1 MADASTSLP
10 DDLSGGIIGADI
22 AHDSAEKHVSGRAL
36 YIDDM
41 PEPRGLLHVALG
53 LSTRAHAKIVK
64 LDLSAVRAAPGVVV
78 VLTEKDVPGKNDVSP
93 IAGDDPLFANHEAL
107 YHGQA
112 LFAVAAETRA
122 AARAAM
128 RLAKVEYE
136 DLPALLDIAAARE
149 AKSTIEDAKTFR
161 MGDAAA
167 ALKAA
172 PCRLKSRIV
181 IGGQDHFYL
190 EGQIAMATLG
200 EDGDVTVYSSTQ
212 NPSETQHVVGRVLGL
227 QSHQVICEV
236 RRMGGGFGG
245 KETQSMQIA
254 AAAALVARLTGRPA
268 KLRLDRDDDMV
279 LTGKRHDFEADY
291 EVGFDDAGRLHAVDL
306 ELASRCG
313 YSADLSMAIN
323 DRAMFHSD
331 NAYFLNAAH
340 ILSHR
345 FRTHTV
351 SNTAF
356 RGFGGPQGMIAIE
369 RVMDEIAIAIG
380 RDPLDVR
387 KANLYAPGR
396 DTTPYGQQVEEH
408 IIAPMID
415 ALEKSSNYRERRE
428 AIKTWNAGNTHIKR
442 GLSLTPVKFGISFT
456 ATHLNQAGALV
467 HVYSD
472 GTIQLNHGGTEMGQG
487 LYVKVAQVVAAE
499 FAVPLSTIRI
509 MPTSTAKVPNTS
521 ATAASAGTDLNG
533 MAAREAA
540 RTIKNR
546 LIDFAARLWECDEA
560 EIVFSGGRVRAGD
573 REMSFADL
581 AHAAYMARVSLSAT
595 GYYRTPK
602 IGWDRA
608 AGRGRPFFYYTY
620 GCAVSEAA
628 IDTLTGENRILRV
641 DILHDCGRSLN
652 PAIDLGQIEG
662 GFIQGMG
669 WLTTEELWF
678 DAKGAL
684 RTHAPSTYKIPT
696 AGDRPDMRIALWNAE
711 NPEEAIYRSKAV
723 GEPPLMLAISAFCAI
738 ADAVAAVGEHKT
750 PPHLDA
756 PATPERVLAAV
767 QRLKGAP

>member
-1 MADASTSLP
+1 MADATTSRP
-10 DDLSGGIIGADI
+10 NDSSSGVIGAEI

-36 YIDDM
+36 YVDDM
-41 PEPRGLLHVALG
+41 PEPRGLLHLALG
-53 LSTRAHAKIVK
+53 LSSGAHAKIVK
-64 LDLSAVRAAPGVVV
+64 LDLSAVRSAPGVVT
-78 VLTEKDVPGKNDVSP
+78 VLTAKDVPGKNDVSP
-93 IAGDDPLFANHEAL
+93 ICGDDPLFADGEVL

-122 AARAAM
+122 AARAAVQ
-128 RLAKVEYE
+128 LAKAEYE
-136 DLPALLDIAAARE
+136 DRPALLDIAAARKAE
-149 AKSTIEDAKTFR
+149 STIEPAKTFH

-172 PCRLKSRIV
+172 PRRLKSRIV

-190 EGQIAMATLG
+190 EGQVAMAILG

-254 AAAALVARLTGRPA
+254 TAAALVATKTGRPA

-279 LTGKRHDFEADY
+279 LTGKRHDFEADF
-291 EVGFDDAGRLHAVDL
+291 EVGFDDQGRLHALDL

-345 FRTHTV
+345 LRTHTV

-369 RVMDEIAIAIG
+369 RVMDEIAIATG

-396 DTTPYGQQVEEH
+396 DTTPYGQTVEEH
-408 IIAPMID
+408 IIAPMIE
-415 ALEKSSNYRERRE
+415 ALEKSSNYRARRE
-428 AIKTWNAGNTHIKR
+428 AIKAWNAANVHIKR

-467 HVYSD
+467 HLYED
-472 GTIQLNHGGTEMGQG
+472 GSVQLNHGGTEMGQG
-487 LYVKVAQVVAAE
+487 LHIKVAQIVAAE
-499 FAVPLSTIRI
+499 FALPLSVIRI

-540 RTIKNR
+540 KTIKER
-546 LIDFAARLWECDEA
+546 LIGFAAKLWECDEG
-560 EIVFSGGRVRAGD
+560 EIVFSGGHVRAGA
-573 REMSFADL
+573 REMSFAEL

-602 IGWDRA
+602 IGWDRT
-608 AGRGRPFFYYTY
+608 AGRGRPFFYYAY

-678 DAKGAL
+678 DNKGAL

-696 AGDRPDMRIALWNAE
+696 AGDRPDMRIALWNGE
-711 NPEEAIYRSKAV
+711 NQEEAIYRSKAV

-750 PPHLDA
+750 APHLDA

-767 QRLKGAP
+767 QRLQR

>member
-1 MADASTSLP
+1 MADATTSQA
-10 DDLSGGIIGADI
+10 DIIGAEI
-22 AHDSAEKHVSGRAL
+22 AHDSADKHVSGRAL

-64 LDLSAVRAAPGVVV
+64 LDLSAVRAAPGVVA

-122 AARAAM
+122 AARAAV

-136 DLPALLDIAAARE
+136 DLHALLDIAAARK
-149 AKSTIEDAKTFR
+149 AKSTIEDSKTFR

-167 ALKAA
+167 ALKSA
-172 PCRLKSRIV
+172 PRRIKSRIA

-190 EGQIAMATLG
+190 EGQIATATLG
-200 EDGDVTVYSSTQ
+200 EDGDITVYSSTQ
-212 NPSETQHVVGRVLGL
+212 NPSETQHVVARVLGL

-268 KLRLDRDDDMV
+268 KLRLDRDDDMM

-291 EVGFDDAGRLHAVDL
+291 EVGFDDTGRLHAVDL

-369 RVMDEIAIAIG
+369 RAMDEIAIATG

-408 IIAPMID
+408 IIAPMIE
-415 ALEKSSNYRERRE
+415 ALEKSSNYRARRE
-428 AIKTWNAGNTHIKR
+428 AIKGWNAANTHIKR
-442 GLSLTPVKFGISFT
+442 GLSVTPVKFGISFT

-499 FAVPLSTIRI
+499 FAVPLTSIRI

-540 RTIKNR
+540 RTIKTR

-560 EIVFSGGRVRAGD
+560 QIAFSGGHVRAGD
-573 REMSFADL
+573 REMSFGDL

-608 AGRGRPFFYYTY
+608 AGKGRPFFYYAY

-628 IDTLTGENRILRV
+628 VDTLTGENRILRV

-678 DAKGAL
+678 DTKGAL

-738 ADAVAAVGEHKT
+738 ADAVAAVGDHKT

-767 QRLKGAP
+767 QRLRGTP